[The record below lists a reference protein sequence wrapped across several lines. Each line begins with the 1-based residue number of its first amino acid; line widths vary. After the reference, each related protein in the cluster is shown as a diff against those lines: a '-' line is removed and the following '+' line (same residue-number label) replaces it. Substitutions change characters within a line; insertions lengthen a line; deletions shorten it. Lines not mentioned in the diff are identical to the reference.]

1 MRWDKSDIKTLLDAA
16 VETLEFENEKLS
28 LCGKILRKE
37 RSVGL
42 INTSG
47 DRWPYAILE
56 EIALALQQ
64 RVARLNVPH
73 TAFNGGQDVW
83 VDVGNKALGIKALQ
97 SLVGSSG
104 ANTVHFGDRFTRT
117 GNDVKARHVA
127 STIWVE
133 NPQDTEALCQLLLRD
148 IAKRKARE
156 REEGKGEGKGEGEG
170 QGGQAP
176 EETSGRL

>member
-1 MRWDKSDIKTLLDAA
+1 MLRRAGSTGGSEEEEEEKEKGKGK
-16 VETLEFENEKLS
+16 ENEN
-28 LCGKILRKE
+28 E
-37 RSVGL
+37 
-42 INTSG
+42 NET
-47 DRWPYAILE
+47 
-56 EIALALQQ
+56 QQ
-64 RVARLNVPH
+64 QLVQCTRHNARNVYL
-73 TAFNGGQDVW
+73 TQDVW

-148 IAKRKARE
+148 ISDRKTRE
-156 REEGKGEGKGEGEG
+156 L
-170 QGGQAP
+170 
-176 EETSGRL
+176 SGSVDS